1 MRVVTMGGY
10 LPGSPFADPIHAGAV
25 SRYSRL
31 ARTPICV
38 FGDTEEARRKAAKC
52 ITYFRL
58 TSIMW
63 VSEMSSSS
71 EAGMTQIAP
80 LNDDQVLDR
89 IRNHQLIESV
99 DHMSPAYLEGI
110 KRILTVSADT
120 ELISAPAYYNPAQD
134 APSLNPFGSALA
146 IIQDEL
152 GHAHIAYRLMRDLG
166 VDIDQLIYERDPVKF
181 KYPYAFDVPLE
192 TWVELV
198 MANAFYD
205 RAGFVLLGDIFQ
217 STTFGPWKRALVK
230 VDKEETFHL
239 RHGENWMRKLSRNP
253 ESRREIQRAIDWMF
267 LLTVEWF
274 GLPDDL
280 KQHGEQLGFG
290 FKDKSNDE
298 LRQTWMST
306 AVPLCQ
312 SLEYTVPAHYDE
324 GLEKFVLD
332 VPFPLQFDAQ
342 EKHWLIEQ
350 GKVSW
355 DAVMVRWRARGPMNE
370 QYVDTIQRG
379 HREMTALMGRA

>member
-1 MRVVTMGGY
+1 M
-10 LPGSPFADPIHAGAV
+10 
-25 SRYSRL
+25 
-31 ARTPICV
+31 
-38 FGDTEEARRKAAKC
+38 TE
-52 ITYFRL
+52 T
-58 TSIMW
+58 
-63 VSEMSSSS
+63 
-71 EAGMTQIAP
+71 AP
-80 LNDDQVLDR
+80 LTDSQVLDR
-89 IRNHQLIESV
+89 IRNHQLIESI

-120 ELISAPAYYNPAQD
+120 ELISAPAYYNPAKD

-166 VDIDQLIYERDPVKF
+166 VDIDALIYDREPSTF

-198 MANAFYD
+198 MANSFYD

-253 ESRREIQRAIDWMF
+253 ETRKDIQRAIDWMF
-267 LLTVEWF
+267 LLTIEWF

-290 FKDKSNDE
+290 FKDKTNDE
-298 LRQTWMST
+298 LRQAWMST
-306 AVPLCQ
+306 AIPLCA
-312 SLEYTVPAHYDE
+312 SLDYSVPAHYDPVSE
-324 GLEKFVLD
+324 EYVLD
-332 VPFPLQFDAQ
+332 VPFPLEFDAE
-342 EKHWLIEQ
+342 EKRWLIDE
-350 GKVSW
+350 GPITW
-355 DAVMVRWRARGPMNE
+355 DLVTRRWKARGPMNGT
-370 QYVDTIQRG
+370 YVDTIQRG
-379 HREMTALMGRA
+379 HREMFALLGHA